1 MYFIFNI
8 LLIFSSKLSK
18 RNGLDERF
26 PLEDPNDKIYQI
38 STNINKKNL
47 LDKLNSNSVNINEK
61 LNLIQKYNVL
71 NYTVGTNILKGG
83 LLNDWEFDIFIN

>member
-8 LLIFSSKLSK
+8 LLIFTSKLSK
-18 RNGLDERF
+18 PDGLDERF

-38 STNINKKNL
+38 SNNINKNNL

>member
-1 MYFIFNI
+1 MYYAIMT
-8 LLIFSSKLSK
+8 K
-18 RNGLDERF
+18 
-26 PLEDPNDKIYQI
+26 PTNDKIYQI
-38 STNINKKNL
+38 SNNINKNNL
-47 LDKLNSNSVNINEK
+47 LDKLNRNSVNINEK

>member
-1 MYFIFNI
+1 MYFIFII
-8 LLIFSSKLSK
+8 LLIFGNKLSK
-18 RNGLDERF
+18 RDGLDERF

-38 STNINKKNL
+38 SNNINKNNL